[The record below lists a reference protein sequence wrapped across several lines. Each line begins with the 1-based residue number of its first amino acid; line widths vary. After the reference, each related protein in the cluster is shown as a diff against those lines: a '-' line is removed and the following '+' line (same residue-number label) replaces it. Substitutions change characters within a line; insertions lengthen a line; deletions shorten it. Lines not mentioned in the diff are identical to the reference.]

1 MLKKSTQTNY
11 AKLGLCNNKMWDI
24 PDLESTQSYDQELF
38 VNMNLFYACSLS
50 MPPENLSKPEPLRC
64 L

>member
-1 MLKKSTQTNY
+1 
-11 AKLGLCNNKMWDI
+11 MWDI

-50 MPPENLSKPEPLRC
+50 MPLENLSKPEPLRC